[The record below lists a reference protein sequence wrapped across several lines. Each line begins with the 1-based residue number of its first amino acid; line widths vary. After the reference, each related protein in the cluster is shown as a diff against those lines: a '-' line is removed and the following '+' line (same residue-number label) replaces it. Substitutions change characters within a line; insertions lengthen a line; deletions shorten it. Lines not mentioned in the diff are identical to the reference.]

1 MTLVNSRRY
10 LLSAVVHGRRD
21 VHSARSLPSA
31 PGFAGGD
38 PPGTVTLPSASMS
51 VPPYSTATS
60 FCEDPPAAEYGDRR
74 ALPAAMIFRSRPLM
88 DMERVFMPVGGRRGG
103 AGVRAQGRR
112 QARPA
117 LPVKGTMITFRGPRP
132 RNRVPF
138 DGAAVGLERPG
149 QVPAGVGRSR
159 PDPRYGTG
167 GDRRPDGE
175 RDTRN
180 RRDVRPNLTFAVD
193 GADKAAWTAGS
204 GTAPYFWNAAASW
217 WRRPCRRTWD
227 CPGGERGTGNH
238 GTAHPGGRPPGTCL
252 WSRGPAHVDGGGTGT
267 VQGAV
272 HTSRGPPVPSERD
285 GVEIDIRCLRG
296 PAGSGRTRR
305 EHGRGAWRPRGVP
318 DMATLARVSLR
329 MVRHAIVAASERE
342 PRRTRRGRWPGSG
355 SFRVRRHRVPD
366 ALLRDGAEVAAV
378 HGDLRDGEYPAV
390 PAAGQ
395 GPLRNRRRRTRRPR
409 RGGHPRSPPGY
420 GYPPPR
426 RRPGPHGT
434 AVRRCRRSPPVPLS
448 GDR

>member
-1 MTLVNSRRY
+1 
-10 LLSAVVHGRRD
+10 
-21 VHSARSLPSA
+21 
-31 PGFAGGD
+31 
-38 PPGTVTLPSASMS
+38 
-51 VPPYSTATS
+51 
-60 FCEDPPAAEYGDRR
+60 
-74 ALPAAMIFRSRPLM
+74 
-88 DMERVFMPVGGRRGG
+88 
-103 AGVRAQGRR
+103 
-112 QARPA
+112 
-117 LPVKGTMITFRGPRP
+117 MITFRGPRP

-180 RRDVRPNLTFAVD
+180 RRDVRPNLTVAVD

-296 PAGSGRTRR
+296 AESRRFSMLRMMPRCPVTGAPTRR
-305 EHGRGAWRPRGVP
+305 FRTNP
-318 DMATLARVSLR
+318 TLS
-329 MVRHAIVAASERE
+329 
-342 PRRTRRGRWPGSG
+342 SG
-355 SFRVRRHRVPD
+355 T
-366 ALLRDGAEVAAV
+366 A
-378 HGDLRDGEYPAV
+378 
-390 PAAGQ
+390 
-395 GPLRNRRRRTRRPR
+395 
-409 RGGHPRSPPGY
+409 PRSPPSTGISAT
-420 GYPPPR
+420 GSTPPSPR
-426 RRPGPHGT
+426 RGRDLSETGAGVRVAHG
-434 AVRRCRRSPPVPLS
+434 
-448 GDR
+448 